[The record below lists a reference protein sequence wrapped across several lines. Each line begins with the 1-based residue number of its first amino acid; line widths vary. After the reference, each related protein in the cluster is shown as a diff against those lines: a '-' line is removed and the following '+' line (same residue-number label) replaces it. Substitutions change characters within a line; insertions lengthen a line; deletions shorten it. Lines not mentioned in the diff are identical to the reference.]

1 MKQFVTFHPGER
13 IPVRDAE
20 AMAGD
25 SKQQQL
31 SVRVYNTLQ
40 NLGCPLVDGLYLRE
54 ADSMQEL
61 LCTPSLHRM
70 DILKWICI
78 RICPSLKEKFSTI
91 KSAQTEEVVKEVT
104 RFGHEMMLCKA
115 DDRELIEGFATP
127 LRQLLF
133 LEQLLMSAQDSSE
146 ASSEEKPSGNEGI
159 RNDDLLRELM
169 SPDHLSD
176 LVQLMNPV
184 CNPWSAH
191 IREHLRATHS
201 AQAKTNRAK
210 ANDSNRSHHHST
222 LAKLGGDDLT
232 EATRL
237 LQSTQATLEEL
248 RKECEFLHSDPVGPG
263 ASLSPCALK
272 VAISDMAQLMTAFS
286 QVYNTDFKGY
296 CQRAPPVLSPN
307 AHVFQ
312 SVHHLLH
319 SCNMELE
326 ALQQLS
332 ETSSSL
338 TETVRRIQTERRY
351 WAKGEKHTLPNQL
364 ETLKNRYAA
373 FLTHHQS

>member
-1 MKQFVTFHPGER
+1 
-13 IPVRDAE
+13 
-20 AMAGD
+20 MAGD
-25 SKQQQL
+25 SKQLQL

-40 NLGCPLVDGLYLRE
+40 ILGCPLVDGLYLRE
-54 ADSMQEL
+54 ADSMREL

-91 KSAQTEEVVKEVT
+91 KSAQTEEVVKEIT
-104 RFGHEMMLCKA
+104 RFGHEMMLCQA
-115 DDRELIEGFATP
+115 DERELIEGFATP
-127 LRQLLF
+127 LRQLVF

-146 ASSEEKPSGNEGI
+146 QEKPSGDEGI
-159 RNDDLLRELM
+159 RHEDLLRELM

-201 AQAKTNRAK
+201 AQAKTNLAK
-210 ANDSNRSHHHST
+210 ANDSNNGSH
-222 LAKLGGDDLT
+222 LVLGKLGGNDLN

-248 RKECEFLHSDPVGPG
+248 RKECEFLQSDPVSPG

-307 AHVFQ
+307 THVFQ
-312 SVHHLLH
+312 SVYQLLH

-364 ETLKNRYAA
+364 ETLKNRYTA

>member
-1 MKQFVTFHPGER
+1 
-13 IPVRDAE
+13 
-20 AMAGD
+20 MAGD

-31 SVRVYNTLQ
+31 AVRVYSTLQ

-54 ADSMQEL
+54 ADRMQEL

-78 RICPSLKEKFSTI
+78 RICPSLREKFSTI
-91 KSAQTEEVVKEVT
+91 KSEQSEEVVKEIT
-104 RFGHEMMLCKA
+104 RFGHEMMLCKP
-115 DDRELIEGFATP
+115 DDQELVQGLATS

-133 LEQLLMSAQDSSE
+133 LDELLMIAQDSNE
-146 ASSEEKPSGNEGI
+146 TSSKENPSGNEGI
-159 RNDDLLRELM
+159 RNEDLLNELM

-191 IREHLRATHS
+191 IREHLRATQL
-201 AQAKTNRAK
+201 ACAKTNHSK
-210 ANDSNRSHHHST
+210 ASDFNHRSHQRSG
-222 LAKLGGDDLT
+222 LGKIDNEDLVKAA
-232 EATRL
+232 EL
-237 LQSTQATLEEL
+237 LQSTQSALAEL
-248 RKECEFLHSDPVGPG
+248 RKECKFLQSDPGGPV

-286 QVYNTDFKGY
+286 HVYSTDFKGY
-296 CQRAPPVLSPN
+296 CQRAPPVLNPH

-312 SVHHLLH
+312 SVHQLLH

-338 TETVRRIQTERRY
+338 TETVRHRQTEKRY

-364 ETLKNRYAA
+364 EALKNRYTA
-373 FLTHHQS
+373 FLNHYQS

>member
-1 MKQFVTFHPGER
+1 VSNTSVSFE
-13 IPVRDAE
+13 PVNAPRSETE

-25 SKQQQL
+25 SKRQKL
-31 SVRVYNTLQ
+31 SVRVYNALQ

-91 KSAQTEEVVKEVT
+91 KSAQTDELVREIT

-115 DDRELIEGFATP
+115 DDQELIKGCATP
-127 LRQLLF
+127 MRQLLF
-133 LEQLLMSAQDSSE
+133 LEQLVLSARDDNDG
-146 ASSEEKPSGNEGI
+146 SSEEKPSGDEAV
-159 RNDDLLRELM
+159 RNDNLLRELM

-191 IREHLRATHS
+191 IREHLRATHL
-201 AQAKTNRAK
+201 AQAKTNRQNK
-210 ANDSNRSHHHST
+210 IESNRSHG
-222 LAKLGGDDLT
+222 KLGGDDLA
-232 EATRL
+232 EAAAL
-237 LQSTQATLEEL
+237 LQSTKATLEEL
-248 RKECEFLHSDPVGPG
+248 RKECEFLQSDTTSPG

-272 VAISDMAQLMTAFS
+272 VAISDMTQLMTAFS

-307 AHVFQ
+307 AHVFKSTHQ
-312 SVHHLLH
+312 LLH

-338 TETVRRIQTERRY
+338 TDTVRRIQTDKRY
-351 WAKGEKHTLPNQL
+351 WAKGKKHTLPNQV
-364 ETLKNRYAA
+364 EALKNRYAA